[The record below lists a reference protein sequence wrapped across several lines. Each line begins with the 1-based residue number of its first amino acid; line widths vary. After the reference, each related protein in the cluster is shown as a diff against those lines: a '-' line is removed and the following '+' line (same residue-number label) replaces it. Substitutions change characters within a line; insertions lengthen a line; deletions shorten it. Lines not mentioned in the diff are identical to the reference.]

1 MIKRRVCIRVNTI
14 EHINTHSQPIT
25 PPQTIHHTGPD
36 HARQNV
42 PLSQFGA
49 EKRPLL
55 RAVHALFRGEI
66 DAPTLESLID
76 AAKDHPYS
84 SYELYGNFYLG
95 LYHDAVGAK
104 GVALEALGRA
114 TRASKGARPED
125 VMFHFP
131 RMHLM
136 LRERELF
143 SG

>member
-1 MIKRRVCIRVNTI
+1 MSHV
-14 EHINTHSQPIT
+14 
-25 PPQTIHHTGPD
+25 
-36 HARQNV
+36 A
-42 PLSQFGA
+42 LSQFGA

-66 DAPTLESLID
+66 DAAALESLVD
-76 AAKDHPYS
+76 AARDHPYS

-95 LYHDAVGAK
+95 LYHDATGDRAA
-104 GVALEALGRA
+104 ALAALGRA
-114 TRASKGARPED
+114 TRASKNARPED

-143 SG
+143 ASAAA